1 MQQVKGRT
9 SALVLS
15 TIAMAVSFTIWS
27 ILSPMAQDIEQ
38 IFNLTSTQTSIL
50 VAVPVILGSIMRIPL
65 GVISDKYSG
74 RKVYTITMLFLVIPL
89 IGASFSNSYM
99 SLMFFAFFIGVAGT
113 TFAIAITY
121 VSGWYPK
128 EKQGLVLG
136 IAGIGNFGTAIAG
149 LVVPVI
155 VATYSIQWAFRILAI
170 AIIIMAVIFFLG
182 TKDRKQK
189 GNKTLK
195 DSMMALKYKDTW
207 LLSLFYFLTFG
218 AFVAFGNYLPILL
231 QDLFSLTAIDAGQR
245 AAGFVVLATLIRPVG
260 GLIGDKYD
268 PKQLLSIVFAIVAV
282 SAALLAFSKDHI
294 ILFTIFC
301 LMIAAIAGIGNGVV
315 FKLVPLVSPSNT
327 GAVTG
332 IVGAAGGI
340 GGFFPPIVL
349 GIVKDFTGSYFF
361 GFIMLAIFS
370 IICLWV
376 NLRRKKLT

>member
-1 MQQVKGRT
+1 IK
-9 SALVLS
+9 
-15 TIAMAVSFTIWS
+15 
-27 ILSPMAQDIEQ
+27 
-38 IFNLTSTQTSIL
+38 
-50 VAVPVILGSIMRIPL
+50 
-65 GVISDKYSG
+65 
-74 RKVYTITMLFLVIPL
+74 MLILVIPL
-89 IGASFSNSYM
+89 IGARLSNSYM
-99 SLMFFAFFIGVAGT
+99 SLMFIDLFIGVAGT
-113 TFAIAITY
+113 KFVINIKY
-121 VSGWYPK
+121 DSDCYPK
-128 EKQGLVLG
+128 EKERLISG
-136 IAGIGNFGTAIAG
+136 IASIGNFGKAIAS
-149 LVVPVI
+149 LVVHLFVD
-155 VATYSIQWAFRILAI
+155 TFNIQWAFRILAI

-301 LMIAAIAGIGNGVV
+301 LMIA
-315 FKLVPLVSPSNT
+315 
-327 GAVTG
+327 
-332 IVGAAGGI
+332 
-340 GGFFPPIVL
+340 
-349 GIVKDFTGSYFF
+349 
-361 GFIMLAIFS
+361 
-370 IICLWV
+370 
-376 NLRRKKLT
+376 